1 MARVCV
7 VRQGFYPWDPRV
19 RREVEALLHAGH
31 EVDVLCL
38 QRDDEPRTE
47 RDGRLTIRRIP
58 LAHERSGALRYLLQY
73 AAFFL
78 AAFFLVGALHAR
90 RRYDAIQVHS
100 LPDALVF
107 CALVPRL
114 TGARVILDLHEVM
127 PEFFATRFGTG
138 LDHPG
143 VRLLAFLE
151 QASIRF
157 STRSITC
164 TEDMKRAFVA
174 RGADPAKIGV
184 VLNSADESVFDP
196 GAYERRNG
204 DGDGAFTLII
214 HGSVEERYGI
224 DTTIE
229 AVKLL
234 ADELPDLRLRVYG
247 EGSQLPELH
256 ALAERLGVADRVWF
270 SDGFVPIGELVQA
283 LADADA
289 GVVAMK
295 RDAFRDLTHCNKMYD
310 LVAMRRPAIV
320 SRTQSVETY
329 FDDDCFALFE
339 SSDPESLAEAIR
351 RVHAEP
357 ELRTRLVERAS
368 AVNEP
373 YRWPRQREVYLA
385 EVESALAG

>member
-1 MARVCV
+1 MARVAV

-31 EVDVLCL
+31 EVEVLCL
-38 QRDDEPRTE
+38 RRDDEPRVE
-47 RDGRLTIRRIP
+47 RSGRLTIRRLP
-58 LAHERSGALRYLLQY
+58 LAHERSGALRYVLQY

-78 AAFFLVGALHAR
+78 AAFFVVGALHAR
-90 RRYDAIQVHS
+90 RRYDLVQVHS

-127 PEFFATRFGTG
+127 PEFFATRFGTT
-138 LDHPG
+138 LDHPA
-143 VRLLAFLE
+143 VKVLAFLE

-157 STRSITC
+157 SSRSITC
-164 TEDMKRAFVA
+164 TEDMKGAFVA
-174 RGADPAKIGV
+174 RGADPGKIGV
-184 VLNSADESVFDP
+184 VLNSADEGVFDP
-196 GAYERRNG
+196 AEYPRRN
-204 DGDGAFTLII
+204 GDGAFTLII

-229 AVKLL
+229 AVRLL

-256 ALAERLGVADRVWF
+256 RMVGELGLEDRIWF
-270 SDGFVPIGELVQA
+270 SDGFVPIRELVQA

-295 RDAFRDLTHCNKMYD
+295 RDAFRDLTHCNKMFD

-320 SRTQSVETY
+320 SRTQSVESY

-339 SSDPESLAEAIR
+339 SSSPESLADAIR
-351 RVHAEP
+351 RLHDDP
-357 ELRTRLVERAS
+357 ELRNRLVERAS
-368 AVNEP
+368 TVNEP
-373 YRWPRQREVYLA
+373 YRWPRQREVYLR
-385 EVESALAG
+385 EVERVLG